1 MKRGLRTATI
11 ALCLIAGGFIAV
23 AACSNQGEGERC
35 DSLNGD
41 EDCKTD
47 EDLACY
53 PAGLLTNTSSDRCCP
68 KDRTKATHPACKTPV
83 AVVGTDGG
91 APADTGA
98 PPSTPDANIADAN
111 ETDAADANITD
122 AADDGG

>member
-11 ALCLIAGGFIAV
+11 ALCLIAGGFIAL

-53 PAGLLTNTSSDRCCP
+53 PAGLLTGTASDRCCP
-68 KDRTKATHPACKTPV
+68 KDRTRATHPVCKTPV

-91 APADTGA
+91 APPDTG
-98 PPSTPDANIADAN
+98 PPSTPDASVQGPNEAAAPDADIH
-111 ETDAADANITD
+111 DASN
-122 AADDGG
+122 DG